1 MIYCCL
7 RVLKFR
13 PEERSKLVGCFDD
26 EQRMQGIR
34 EFLAK
39 NADKQIEE
47 IFYITI
53 PGNYNSAAVFGVIIV
68 LILLHYLQSN

>member
-1 MIYCCL
+1 MIDQRTLFERNNPQAMIYCCL

-13 PEERSKLVGCFDD
+13 PEERSQLVGCFDD

-39 NADKQIEE
+39 NADKQI
-47 IFYITI
+47 
-53 PGNYNSAAVFGVIIV
+53 
-68 LILLHYLQSN
+68 